1 MELSQFDT
9 LETKIEKLLRQCAS
23 LKKEKSELVNL
34 LEAKDK
40 EIKELHRE
48 IEGLKEQRG
57 IIGARVDTL
66 LSKLEEIG

>member
-1 MELSQFDT
+1 MELSQFDA
-9 LETKIEKLLRQCAS
+9 LETKIEKLLHQCIS

-57 IIGARVDTL
+57 IIGATVDTL
-66 LSKLEEIG
+66 LDKLEEIG

>member
-23 LKKEKSELVNL
+23 LKKEKRELVNL

-40 EIKELHRE
+40 EIKKLHRE